1 MFNYIKKNSIFY
13 IFFFAIVMAA
23 AFTFSACNNTG
34 KASNIKEP
42 TTEAPIA
49 GTQEQQ
55 DIFRSTFATEI
66 GKDSVWATSFEKAFS
81 ATFGADSLKGFL
93 KRETLPH
100 VAINGNQEIKGTE
113 RGEFII
119 NTGGVLTVKGVVY
132 GRILIMKGAELIN
145 RGAIYGN
152 VENAYGIFEDTGFHQ
167 GALITR

>member
-1 MFNYIKKNSIFY
+1 MFSRIKNSLISFTFLLT
-13 IFFFAIVMAA
+13 ITISVI
-23 AFTFSACNNTG
+23 TFSACNNAG

-42 TTEAPIA
+42 TTEVPIA

-66 GKDSVWATSFEKAFS
+66 GKDSVWVTSFEKAFS

-119 NTGGVLTVKGVVY
+119 NTGGILTVNGVVY

>member
-1 MFNYIKKNSIFY
+1 MFNCIKKHSMFY
-13 IFFFAIVMAA
+13 ILLFALVTVVT
-23 AFTFSACNNTG
+23 FTFSACNNAG
-34 KASNIKEP
+34 KASNVKKP
-42 TTEAPIA
+42 TKDAPIA
-49 GTQEQQ
+49 ATQEQQ
-55 DIFRSTFATEI
+55 DVFRSTFATEI
-66 GKDSVWATSFEKAFS
+66 GKDSVWVTSFEKAFS

-100 VAINGNQEIKGTE
+100 VAINGNQEINGTE
-113 RGEFII
+113 RGEYII
-119 NTGGVLTVKGVVY
+119 NAGGILTVNGVVY